1 MPWVSPPA
9 FSDGD
14 YLTASNLN
22 VLSDDIEYLY
32 GLAHQVNTGSLLIDF
47 TPGSGTTEI
56 QTVHFLRHF
65 NNTFRYRAEVV
76 QGTIDSLIIKYVNS
90 AGTPVTIFND
100 GGTNPSAPYLWAG
113 TVDLTA
119 FGFVVGDYYEI
130 RVEVTGQTG
139 SSTNAVQ
146 LYYVGE
152 DF

>member
-1 MPWVSPPA
+1 MAYTTPPTFVA
-9 FSDGD
+9 GN

-32 GLAHQVNTGSLLIDF
+32 SLAHQVNTGSLLIDF

-56 QTVHFLRHF
+56 QTVYALRHF
-65 NNTFRYRAEVV
+65 SNIFRYRAKVTV
-76 QGTIDSLIIKYVNS
+76 GTIDSLIIKYVNS
-90 AGTPVTIFND
+90 AGAPVTVFND
-100 GGTNPSAPYLWAG
+100 GGTNPSAPYLWTG

-139 SSTNAVQ
+139 SSTNALQ
-146 LYYVGE
+146 LFYVGE